1 MKDNDTLTSARYI
14 FTTGRMVHDR
24 VMRIYTAACME
35 EGKAT
40 RFGELSVQQMNMI
53 LMVRVR
59 QSVSVSELA
68 GLLGV
73 SPPSVS
79 AMVDRLV
86 ERGLLTR
93 TPCATDRRKVQIRV
107 APEAIEE
114 ISHVEAIILGSFVE
128 LGRSC
133 WTGDHPQVV
142 RSAPTYQTGSAKKN
156 IFRLIVKVDKWKTKQ
171 INYNRKSI

>member
-1 MKDNDTLTSARYI
+1 MKSNDTLTSARYI
-14 FTTGRMVHDR
+14 FTTGRMVHDM
-24 VMRIYTAACME
+24 VMRIYTAACMK

-40 RFGELSVQQMNMI
+40 RFGDLSVQQMNMI

-59 QSVSVSELA
+59 QAVSVSELA

-93 TPCATDRRKVQIRV
+93 TPCEQDRRKVEIRV
-107 APEAIEE
+107 APEAIEK
-114 ISHVEAIILGSFVE
+114 IAQVEEIILGSFVE
-128 LGRSC
+128 LVEALGPEITQKWCEVLRQIK
-133 WTGDHPQVV
+133 QVLETKHL
-142 RSAPTYQTGSAKKN
+142 SA
-156 IFRLIVKVDKWKTKQ
+156 
-171 INYNRKSI
+171 

>member
-1 MKDNDTLTSARYI
+1 MKDNDTLASARYI
-14 FTTGRMVHDR
+14 FTTGRMVHDM

-40 RFGELSVQQMNMI
+40 HFGELSVQQMNMI

-59 QSVSVSELA
+59 QAVSVSELA

-93 TPCATDRRKVQIRV
+93 TSCEKDRRKVEIRV
-107 APEAIEE
+107 APEAIEK
-114 ISHVEAIILGSFVE
+114 IAQVEEIILGSFVE
-128 LGRSC
+128 LVEAVGPETTQKWCDVLQHIKR
-133 WTGDHPQVV
+133 VLE
-142 RSAPTYQTGSAKKN
+142 KKH
-156 IFRLIVKVDKWKTKQ
+156 FSV
-171 INYNRKSI
+171 